1 MKNTENHRK
10 HPVHDLSVDITTGD
24 MTTGFYYAFYNVDTK
39 RKYVTIDFVQHE
51 LSRLVVE
58 CFLDRELT
66 ADEHVHHLNGQTA
79 QDSIANLEVRDYA
92 EELPPVGTV
101 PTPTFNFNK
110 SPKKLGVWS

>member
-1 MKNTENHRK
+1 MINTENHRK
-10 HPVHDLSVDITTGD
+10 HPVHDLSVDVTTGD

-66 ADEHVHHLNGQTA
+66 TGEHVHHLNGQTA
-79 QDSIANLEVRDYA
+79 QDSIANLEVRDYP
-92 EELPPVGTV
+92 EPLPPRGTAPAV
-101 PTPTFNFNK
+101 TFNSK
-110 SPKKLGVWS
+110 KPKKLGVWS